1 MSVADYN
8 LGFVA
13 FNNPEDVE
21 CMITSIQEWQLEGL
35 KRCLVVDH
43 STDEVAR
50 NAIETV
56 VKIAGWTYFSEE
68 NGGFGAGVNQ
78 LAAMSS
84 DQDVLIVLNLDVR
97 FCSLPPFAEMSR
109 AIVQDSFSLVGTSLL
124 NEEKQVVAGRLP
136 PFSLKML
143 TFNFESANQG
153 ILKLQQ
159 ACFGVQDWHGAVHG
173 ACFAIQIQ
181 DFISVGG
188 LDENFFLYAEE
199 FDLQTKLKK
208 FSRRIGFIDSRS
220 IVHHSEGKVSLKSA
234 ILNAF
239 NLRYLAFRE
248 RRTTLFIYFTMQ
260 LIKLL
265 FRIESR
271 QPKPWAAVV
280 RFNFNRK
287 VLWQKLPTPF

>member
-43 STDEVAR
+43 STDEVTR

-56 VKIAGWTYFSEE
+56 VKVAGWTYFAEE

-143 TFNFESANQG
+143 TFNFKSANQR
-153 ILKLQQ
+153 ISKLQHP
-159 ACFGVQDWHGAVHG
+159 CLGVQDWHGAVHG

-234 ILNAF
+234 ILNTF

-271 QPKPWAAVV
+271 QPKPWVAVF

>member
-208 FSRRIGFIDSRS
+208 FSKRIGFIDSRS

>member
-1 MSVADYN
+1 MSIADYN

-13 FNNPEDVE
+13 FNNPADVE
-21 CMITSIQEWQLEGL
+21 CMITSIQEWELKGL
-35 KRCLVVDH
+35 NRCLVVDH

-50 NAIETV
+50 KAIETV
-56 VKIAGWTYFSEE
+56 AQVAGWTYLAEE

-84 DQDVLIVLNLDVR
+84 DRDVLIVLNLDVR
-97 FCSLPPFAEMSR
+97 FCSLPPFVEMSR

-124 NEEKQVVAGRLP
+124 NEERQVVAGRLP
-136 PFSLKML
+136 PFSLAML
-143 TFNFESANQG
+143 TFNFKSANQG
-153 ILKLQQ
+153 ISKMQHPCL
-159 ACFGVQDWHGAVHG
+159 GVQDWHGAVHG
-173 ACFAIQIQ
+173 ACFAIQIK
-181 DFISVGG
+181 DFVSVGG

-220 IVHHSEGKVSLKSA
+220 IVHHSEGRVNLKSA

-239 NLRYLAFRE
+239 NLRYLALRE
-248 RRTTLFIYFTMQ
+248 RRVILFIHFTMQ

-265 FRIESR
+265 CRIESR
-271 QPKPWAAVV
+271 QQTPWAAVV
-280 RFNFNRK
+280 RFNLNRK
-287 VLWQKLPTPF
+287 VLWQKLSMPF